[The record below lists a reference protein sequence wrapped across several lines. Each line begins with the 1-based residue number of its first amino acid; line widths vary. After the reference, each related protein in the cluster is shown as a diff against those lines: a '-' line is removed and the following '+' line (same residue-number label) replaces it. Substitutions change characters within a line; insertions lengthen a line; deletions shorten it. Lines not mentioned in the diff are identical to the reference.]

1 MKKQEFLQNLEK
13 LAMNQ
18 SADIKMNDLSLI
30 MEFTEE
36 SDHREIITDSIDSE
50 WKERLKSQWW
60 ATNYSGDVR
69 RLVNE
74 IPDYS
79 KIVQL
84 RERLLKIGG
93 EEVCIPFVEEDI
105 NQILEY
111 GQFWTHSP
119 KLMKGEPSQCHYNS
133 CCLWNNNKKNTLIAT
148 GYALSK
154 DGMWR
159 QHSWVIHI
167 KLRSNQVIET
177 TVPRIAYYGYVM
189 NFKMCED
196 FYENNR

>member
-60 ATNYSGDVR
+60 ATNYAGDIK
-69 RLVNE
+69 RLMVE
-74 IPDYS
+74 IPDYL
-79 KIVQL
+79 KILQL
-84 RERLLKIGG
+84 RDRLLKIGG
-93 EEVCIPFVEEDI
+93 EEVCMPFGEEDI
-105 NQILEY
+105 DNILKY
-111 GQFWTHSP
+111 GQLWTHTP
-119 KLMKGEPSQCHYNS
+119 RLIEGNPSQCHNNS
-133 CCLWNNNKKNTLIAT
+133 CYLWNRNRKDTLIAT
-148 GYALSK
+148 GYGLSE

-159 QHSWVIHI
+159 QHSWVIHM
-167 KLRSNQVIET
+167 KLNGNKIIET

-189 NFKMCED
+189 NDKMCQE
-196 FYENNR
+196 FYNNNQ